1 MIKIKT
7 KKLTL
12 SKVFLD
18 DVVVQ
23 DLSVVITALSNVVD
37 FYVFCDALYKL
48 SAALVVTWLSV
59 AVWVGAGVLTRL
71 RELD

>member
-1 MIKIKT
+1 M
-7 KKLTL
+7 
-12 SKVFLD
+12 
-18 DVVVQ
+18 Q

-71 RELD
+71 RELN